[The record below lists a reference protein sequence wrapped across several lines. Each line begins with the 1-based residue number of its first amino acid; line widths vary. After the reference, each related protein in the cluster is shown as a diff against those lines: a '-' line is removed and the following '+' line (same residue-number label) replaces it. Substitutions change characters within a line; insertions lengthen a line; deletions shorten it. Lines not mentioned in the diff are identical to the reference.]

1 MVILLKRSILFPWL
15 LSAVVMFGISALWH
29 GVALTDLS
37 EMKIG
42 MNTYFMLSA
51 GAYLIIALAL
61 VLFIRLCIVREW
73 ISLKSGFPWKAMGI
87 GAVAGIIVFLVILLS
102 GLSFASHGFQHMVVD
117 MLWQVLEQAIG
128 GLMVSLGVIYDLH
141 RLFMEAEQAR

>member
-1 MVILLKRSILFPWL
+1 
-15 LSAVVMFGISALWH
+15 MFGISALWH

>member
-1 MVILLKRSILFPWL
+1 
-15 LSAVVMFGISALWH
+15 MFGISALWH

-141 RLFMEAEQAR
+141 RSFMEAEQAR